1 MTVEVDHQIEWQHA
15 PGCML
20 HLLVESASHSV
31 LLLARHWLS
40 EKDTKTCQIFKW
52 NCVSKVFFL
61 ALHFFLRSGEVFGT
75 GHILK
80 VFGTLESK
88 WVHQGTRCCG
98 KLRSRRDGVSNH
110 PKGQLIVIHTA
121 STRQKGSQ
129 SMWISDIARPLCPWA
144 PSSSVA
150 SRVGWLF
157 NRFCCFRVLQ

>member
-31 LLLARHWLS
+31 LLLARHWL

-61 ALHFFLRSGEVFGT
+61 AFWGGFWRSHFEG
-75 GHILK
+75 LK
-80 VFGTLESK
+80 VTLES